1 MYVCFSFQCL
11 TNICSTFSSFFWQHM
26 AKYNENLLAIIA
38 HWLQLSVYEAE
49 KPYASPTTHFRGS
62 VISDNHRNR
71 VNDMGKGSSGC
82 FPCRRLAHV
91 GEISLKDKG
100 FCSGSS
106 SFISLHMSS
115 FLFIDQQPII
125 IQHNIKIGLVTD
137 VLKDS
142 CSIQVFLLS
151 NTYFYIFEFFFK

>member
-1 MYVCFSFQCL
+1 
-11 TNICSTFSSFFWQHM
+11 M
-26 AKYNENLLAIIA
+26 AKYNENLLPMLA

-49 KPYASPTTHFRGS
+49 KPYASPTTHFLGS

-71 VNDMGKGSSGC
+71 VNDTRKGSSGC
-82 FPCRRLAHV
+82 FPCRRSAHV

-100 FCSGSS
+100 LCCGSS
-106 SFISLHMSS
+106 SFISLYMSS

-125 IQHNIKIGLVTD
+125 IQHNIKIRLVID
-137 VLKDS
+137 VSKDS
-142 CSIQVFLLS
+142 CSIQIFLLS

>member
-1 MYVCFSFQCL
+1 ML
-11 TNICSTFSSFFWQHM
+11 
-26 AKYNENLLAIIA
+26 A

-49 KPYASPTTHFRGS
+49 KPYASPTTHFRGL

-71 VNDMGKGSSGC
+71 VNDIRKGSSGC

-100 FCSGSS
+100 LCCGSS
-106 SFISLHMSS
+106 SFISLYMSS

-125 IQHNIKIGLVTD
+125 IQHNIKIRSVTD
-137 VLKDS
+137 FLKDS
-142 CSIQVFLLS
+142 ILVIYYKPHIYMKN
-151 NTYFYIFEFFFK
+151 NTILIPNIC

>member
-1 MYVCFSFQCL
+1 
-11 TNICSTFSSFFWQHM
+11 M
-26 AKYNENLLAIIA
+26 AKYNENLLPMLA

-49 KPYASPTTHFRGS
+49 KPYASPTTHFLGS

-71 VNDMGKGSSGC
+71 VNDTRKGSSGC

-100 FCSGSS
+100 LCCGSS
-106 SFISLHMSS
+106 SFISLYMSS

-137 VLKDS
+137 ILK
-142 CSIQVFLLS
+142 IVAAYK
-151 NTYFYIFEFFFK
+151 YFYVL